1 MSKLR
6 AMIEGVFAIDPAANE
21 LEFDKVWQTWGDLAA
36 QMQGLDAALT
46 EAGLGKG
53 ARVGVILRNRPQMV
67 PVLACLFATERC
79 LATLNGNAPDDYL
92 AADLRKAEAPV
103 LLALAQDWARPEVRA
118 AAVESGALG
127 LELTGDPKAPVRVLP
142 DMPGDR
148 SKWTR
153 PDAEGVAIEMLTSGT
168 TGTPKRIPLQAYKF
182 EKALL
187 SAAAYEK
194 GRDEDAAPRLR
205 GGVTIVFAPLAHIA
219 GVTGVM
225 NNLLA
230 GRKICLIDKF
240 TVEAFRDAV
249 SRHRPKVVTAPPAA
263 LRMIMDADV
272 PKEDL
277 ASLVAYRTGTAP
289 LDPKLADAFYER
301 YGIPVLQNYGATEF
315 AGGAAGWSLDDFKAH
330 WKAKWGSVGRLNRG
344 VEARAVDPE
353 TGEPRP
359 AGEEGLLEIRGPN
372 VGDGKTYVR
381 TTDIAVVDADG
392 FLFIKGRFDG
402 AIIRGGFKIMP
413 DDVVNALQQHP
424 AIREAGV
431 TGIADRRLGQAPVAA
446 YIVKSGASAPTED
459 ELKTFLRGLL
469 LPYQVPMKFMRVED
483 MPRTPSMKISQPGLK
498 ALFEAQ
504 GDAAEA

>member
-6 AMIEGVFAIDPAANE
+6 TMIEGVFSVDPAADE

-36 QMQGLDAALT
+36 QMKGLDAALT
-46 EAGLGKG
+46 GEGLGAG

-67 PVLACLFATERC
+67 PVLACLFSTGRC

-92 AADLRKAEAPV
+92 AADVRKVEAPV
-103 LLALAQDWARPEVRA
+103 LLGLAQDWARPDVRA
-118 AAVESGALG
+118 AAKASGAIG
-127 LELTGDPKAPVRVLP
+127 LELTGDPKAPVRKVE
-142 DMPGDR
+142 DVPGDR
-148 SKWTR
+148 SLWTQATA
-153 PDAEGVAIEMLTSGT
+153 PDVAIEMLTSGT
-168 TGTPKRIPLQAYKF
+168 TGAPKRIPLASSKF

-205 GGVTIVFAPLAHIA
+205 SGVTIVFAPMAHIA

-230 GRKICLIDKF
+230 GRKICLVDKF
-240 TVEAFRDAV
+240 SVEAFRDAV

-263 LRMIMDADV
+263 LRMIMDADI

-277 ASLVAYRTGTAP
+277 SSLLAYRTGTAP

-315 AGGAAGWSLDDFKAH
+315 AGGAAGWSLEDFKAH
-330 WKAKWGSVGRLNRG
+330 WKEKYGSVGRLNRG

-353 TGEPRP
+353 TGEPRAP
-359 AGEEGLLEIRGPN
+359 GEEGLLEIRGPN

-381 TTDIAVVDADG
+381 TTDIAVVDADR

-446 YIVKSGASAPTED
+446 YIVKAGATAPTED

-469 LPYQVPMKFMRVED
+469 LPYQVPMKMMQVDEL
-483 MPRTPSMKISQPGLK
+483 PRTPSLKVSQPALK
-498 ALFEAQ
+498 ALFEAE
-504 GDAAEA
+504 GDVAEA